1 MLNKCV
7 AVRDEAGILCADATA
22 HQRLSGAHVG
32 KQKSSLEIN
41 YRIILETFL
50 EDQIEVL
57 YFPEFPAAAISL
69 GMTARTL
76 VS

>member
-1 MLNKCV
+1 LF
-7 AVRDEAGILCADATA
+7 
-22 HQRLSGAHVG
+22 RLSAAHVG

-41 YRIILETFL
+41 YRNILETFL

-57 YFPEFPAAAISL
+57 YLPEFPAAAISL

-76 VS
+76 VSQNTFAEYEMAVR